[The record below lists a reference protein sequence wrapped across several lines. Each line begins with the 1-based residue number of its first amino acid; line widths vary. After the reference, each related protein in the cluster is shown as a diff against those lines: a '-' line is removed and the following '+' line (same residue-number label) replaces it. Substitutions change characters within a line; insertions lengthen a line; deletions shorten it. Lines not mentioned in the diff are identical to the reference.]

1 LMTWLDLEHGKFN
14 IKAMA
19 FFGLADWITLKKKT
33 KKLGFLLCTLKF
45 HYEIIIFFLRE
56 KLI

>member
-1 LMTWLDLEHGKFN
+1 MTWLDLEHGKFN